1 MSVSDLLCLLFLPIF
16 SGLSGIDLAKNTF
29 SESLLKALYHFSKA
43 TVGFHE
49 FFHEKKIYV
58 SILLL
63 ETGVVF
69 PPSSCCPVKLG
80 LLSGT
85 VLCQ

>member
-49 FFHEKKIYV
+49 LETIYV

-80 LLSGT
+80 LLSGK